1 MSLRAGPSVW
11 AASAIAIGLTALA
24 VWYIGGASWSAD
36 LGTIIQEAQRDL
48 HGRLATAIRAVQDNR
63 ALALWN
69 LVVLG
74 FLYGIFHAAG
84 PGHGKFVISTYVATT
99 ESGVRRGIT
108 LTLASSFLQGLTAIV
123 VVEGAVRV
131 LGLALRDA
139 RTGASA
145 VETASYGLLALVG
158 AGLAAS
164 AAFRLWH
171 RLRGLPHHGHAH
183 DSDDAPDRANGHGH
197 EHGYFHSHFHSPD
210 AASLSSPMKASHAL
224 AIVLSV
230 GLRPCSGAVLVLL
243 FAKIAG
249 LTAAGIGAVAAISAG
264 TALTV
269 SALALLAVYARRAA
283 LAFGRR
289 GGATARGL
297 AAGLDAAAV
306 AGGLIIVTI
315 AISLFAASL
324 GAVRHPLL

>member
-139 RTGASA
+139 RATACSRWSGRGSRPPPRSA
-145 VETASYGLLALVG
+145 FGIGCAACRIMAMLMIATMRRTARMAMATNMDISIRT
-158 AGLAAS
+158 S
-164 AAFRLWH
+164 I
-171 RLRGLPHHGHAH
+171 
-183 DSDDAPDRANGHGH
+183 APMRRAC
-197 EHGYFHSHFHSPD
+197 
-210 AASLSSPMKASHAL
+210 
-224 AIVLSV
+224 
-230 GLRPCSGAVLVLL
+230 LRP
-243 FAKIAG
+243 
-249 LTAAGIGAVAAISAG
+249 
-264 TALTV
+264 
-269 SALALLAVYARRAA
+269 
-283 LAFGRR
+283 
-289 GGATARGL
+289 
-297 AAGLDAAAV
+297 
-306 AGGLIIVTI
+306 
-315 AISLFAASL
+315 
-324 GAVRHPLL
+324 